1 MSEAASRCGASL
13 RRRAALLGAAY
24 LVLLIGGALAAPAI
38 APYDPLKQDPGAM
51 LSTPSRA
58 HWLGT
63 DDLGRDVLSRLL
75 YGARLSLGASLMA
88 VAIATLA
95 GLPIGLAAGYLGGA
109 ADDVAHAR
117 DRRAPGLPCADPR
130 DGDLRRARPRARER
144 DDRGGHRLH
153 APLRPPRPRPGAV
166 APRGAF
172 VEGAR
177 AAGASHL
184 RIVARHVLPNV
195 VAPVT
200 VQVSIG
206 VAFALLAET
215 SLSFLGVGIKPPEPS
230 WGTDVGRG
238 YRFMRLAPWLVFI
251 PGSVIL
257 LTTLAFNMV
266 GDGMR
271 TRSTRA
277 RRARGRAAAP
287 HALGSICGTDAAAPE
302 LGLPGLSRGRGG
314 RRDAS
319 GLKARG
325 SQSGRRR
332 LPGPGAGRAA

>member
-1 MSEAASRCGASL
+1 MSESGLAL
-13 RRRAALLGAAY
+13 RRFVGRPAALLGAAY

-109 ADDVAHAR
+109 ADDALMRVIDALQAFP
-117 DRRAPGLPCADPR
+117 ALILAMAISAALGPGLVNVMIAVGIVYTPR
-130 DGDLRRARPRARER
+130 FARLVRGQVLSLREE
-144 DDRGGHRLH
+144 L
-153 APLRPPRPRPGAV
+153 
-166 APRGAF
+166 F

-184 RIVARHVLPNV
+184 RIIARHVLPNV

-271 TRSTRA
+271 DALDPRQA
-277 RRARGRAAAP
+277 REG
-287 HALGSICGTDAAAPE
+287 
-302 LGLPGLSRGRGG
+302 
-314 RRDAS
+314 
-319 GLKARG
+319 
-325 SQSGRRR
+325 
-332 LPGPGAGRAA
+332 

>member
-1 MSEAASRCGASL
+1 VSESGLAL
-13 RRRAALLGAAY
+13 RRFVRRPAALLGAAY

-38 APYDPLKQDPGAM
+38 APYDPLKQDPAAM

-109 ADDVAHAR
+109 ADDALMRVIDALQAFP
-117 DRRAPGLPCADPR
+117 ALILAMAISAALGPGLVNVMIAVGIVYTPR
-130 DGDLRRARPRARER
+130 FARLVRGQVLSLREE
-144 DDRGGHRLH
+144 L
-153 APLRPPRPRPGAV
+153 
-166 APRGAF
+166 F

-184 RIVARHVLPNV
+184 RIIARHVLPNV

-257 LTTLAFNMV
+257 LTTLAFNME

-271 TRSTRA
+271 DALDPRQA
-277 RRARGRAAAP
+277 REG
-287 HALGSICGTDAAAPE
+287 
-302 LGLPGLSRGRGG
+302 
-314 RRDAS
+314 
-319 GLKARG
+319 
-325 SQSGRRR
+325 
-332 LPGPGAGRAA
+332 